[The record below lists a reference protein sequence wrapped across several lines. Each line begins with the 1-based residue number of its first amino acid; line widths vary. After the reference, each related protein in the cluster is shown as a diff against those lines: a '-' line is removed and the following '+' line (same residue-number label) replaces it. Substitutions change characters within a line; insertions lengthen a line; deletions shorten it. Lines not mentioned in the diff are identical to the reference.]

1 MKILV
6 LITNNK
12 EITDNISLLKSDN
25 LEIIPFKRN
34 NHLIYYLEEYIPDFI
49 ILDYEEKIT
58 DLEYFLER
66 NPDIKI
72 FTTSNTEF
80 FKEHENTVR
89 IKKISGIDSVKEVI
103 KIINSLEN
111 SSPESKEPIISENLR
126 IINQQVLSYLSI
138 KGGTG
143 NTVSA
148 LNTAV
153 IASEEFNLKTA
164 FIDMGFSEAFSDI
177 SSYLKITGTP
187 NLCYYFQNY
196 KDGNS
201 ALENTMSFRSK
212 KGLDIFI
219 SPLSSKFI
227 NKLDSVIF
235 SSFIYLLRSKYNFI
249 IFDYPANLFSVNSFF
264 NSVADFTTFFM
275 TSSLPSRL
283 CANKVRAVIRTIGE
297 HKKLFSIINNT
308 CSISDAIE
316 KKEYEKI
323 SDSTVLSEIPF
334 LDAKVQKKLKINNL
348 DTEIIDIRRYLRNI
362 FNDYLIR

>member
-25 LEIIPFKRN
+25 LEIIPVKGN
-34 NHLIYYLEEYIPDFI
+34 DHLTYYLEEYIPDFI
-49 ILDYEEKIT
+49 ILDSEEKST
-58 DLEYFLER
+58 DLESFLEK

-72 FTTSNTEF
+72 FTTSGTEF
-80 FKEHENTVR
+80 YKKHENTIR
-89 IKKISGIDSVKEVI
+89 IKKISGTDSVKEVI

-111 SSPESKEPIISENLR
+111 PSLENREPRISENLKV
-126 IINQQVLSYLSI
+126 INQKVLSCLSI

-143 NTVSA
+143 NTVTA

-164 FIDMGFSEAFSDI
+164 FIDINFSEAFSDI
-177 SSYLKITGTP
+177 SLYLKTAGNP

-201 ALENTMSFRSK
+201 ALENAISFRSE

-227 NKLDSVIF
+227 NRLDSDIF
-235 SSFIYLLRSKYNFI
+235 SSFLYLLRSNYNLI

-264 NSVADFTTFFM
+264 NSVADFTTFFL
-275 TSSLPSRL
+275 TVSLPNEL
-283 CANKVRAVIRTIGE
+283 CARKVSAVIRTIGE
-297 HKKLFSIINNT
+297 HKKLFSVINNT

-323 SDSTVLSEIPF
+323 SGSTVLSEIPF
-334 LDAKVQKKLKINNL
+334 LDVKARKKLKINNL
-348 DTEIIDIRRYLRNI
+348 ATGIIDIRSYLRNI
-362 FNDYLIR
+362 FNDYLLT